1 MKIPRLTSR
10 TFTCG
15 LIDLAEQGVL
25 DWEDIARRALDY
37 MSEDDVQELAESEW
51 DIEAE
56 ED

>member
-1 MKIPRLTSR
+1 MKIPKLASR

-37 MSEDDVQELAESEW
+37 MSEDEVQDLAESEF